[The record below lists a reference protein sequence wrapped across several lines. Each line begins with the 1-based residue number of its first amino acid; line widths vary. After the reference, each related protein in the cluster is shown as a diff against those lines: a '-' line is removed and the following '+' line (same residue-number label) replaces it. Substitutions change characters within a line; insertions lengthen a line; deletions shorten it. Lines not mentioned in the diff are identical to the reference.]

1 VSFVA
6 TNISTQ
12 AKARMSR
19 GAAGEPVLLLYLDF
33 ARGWATVS
41 QSLIDADA
49 NVVLADKEAQLFDV
63 VVTESNLSQEEK
75 GWFKS
80 MFDGDD
86 GAVTIRVRIDQLDQ
100 ALVVTIR
107 DEQDQRV
114 ENNLSE
120 RILVMIREFAT

>member
-1 VSFVA
+1 MA

-12 AKARMSR
+12 AKARMAR
-19 GAAGEPVLLLYLDF
+19 GAGGEPVLLLYLDF
-33 ARGWATVS
+33 ARGWATVN

-63 VVTESNLSQEEK
+63 VVTQSNLNQEEK

-86 GAVTIRVRIDQLDQ
+86 GAVTIRVRIDQRDQ
-100 ALVVTIR
+100 ALGVTIH
-107 DEQDQRV
+107 DEQDQLV
-114 ENNLSE
+114 ENHLSE
-120 RILVMIREFAT
+120 RILIMIREFAT